1 MKFIRISVTATN
13 STFQFRERI
22 LTTCPNI
29 TCTHNI
35 LFPLTGRESRNEI
48 CTTRDSQDS
57 QMVRVP
63 GRKSRRMP
71 CIPLVEYRE
80 ILPRKWTASGTLCWK
95 IIVHTDVSIH
105 AWKCISKRGSVPAA
119 VCDTFLHFQAP
130 RTSRVL
136 ATHTSC
142 PRVFSPS
149 SLSLSWI
156 RFETARTS
164 ISIRFIQDRLAKLK
178 SIRPSIFGNSLE
190 LERINVRR
198 INILATQTLWK
209 FAITTD

>member
-1 MKFIRISVTATN
+1 MKFNTN
-13 STFQFRERI
+13 IEFLLQQRFNFENF

-29 TCTHNI
+29 LAYNI

-48 CTTRDSQDS
+48 STTRDSQDS

-95 IIVHTDVSIH
+95 IIVHTNVSIH
-105 AWKCISKRGSVPAA
+105 AWKCISKRGSVPA

-130 RTSRVL
+130 RTSSVYWQHNLVPAFFPLPLFHFREFV
-136 ATHTSC
+136 SK
-142 PRVFSPS
+142 P
-149 SLSLSWI
+149 
-156 RFETARTS
+156 RTS
-164 ISIRFIQDRLAKLK
+164 ISIRFIQDGW
-178 SIRPSIFGNSLE
+178 PN
-190 LERINVRR
+190 
-198 INILATQTLWK
+198 
-209 FAITTD
+209 